1 MAKRSRKTLE
11 RGDKGDEVRAWQE
24 FLISLGYDLGKS
36 GKGKSGVDGDFG
48 RLTEA
53 ATKDF
58 QRRSG
63 IGDSGIVDWRTR
75 AEYTRARGLIPTP
88 RMKPDVVP
96 LTQTV
101 ESGADAGAETSG
113 SMVTAEEFAEFSP
126 AMRANALRNP
136 NVARKLREMQMRRR
150 VSELGG
156 AVDRR
161 IEEGVASTRG
171 ANSPLAARGSYSV
184 DDEERLQTGRALEA
198 GLGKKVKRE
207 QARRVNA
214 GEDLSTANS
223 PLAARGTGEPEL
235 TTESERAPLQRA
247 LDEKARGAR
256 LDLLRWQLEE
266 RAGNERRNYDI
277 HGMIQRYRD
286 KYDPR
291 PGAK

>member
-24 FLISLGYDLGKS
+24 FLISVGLLDGK
-36 GKGKSGVDGDFG
+36 VDGDFG

-53 ATKDF
+53 ATKEF
-58 QRRSG
+58 QRRAG
-63 IGDSGIVDWRTR
+63 IGDDGVVGWRTR
-75 AEYTRARGLIPTP
+75 AEYQRAQGLIPIP
-88 RMKPDVVP
+88 PQKPVVAP

-101 ESGADAGAETSG
+101 EAGADASAETSG

-126 AMRANALRNP
+126 AMRDNALRNP
-136 NVARKLREMQMRRR
+136 NVARKLRELQMRRR

-161 IEEGVASTRG
+161 IEEGVASTHG
-171 ANSPLAARGSYSV
+171 ANSPLAVRDAYIPDVIEKQGKAK
-184 DDEERLQTGRALEA
+184 ALRQ
-198 GLGKKVKRE
+198 GLDKKVARE
-207 QARRVNA
+207 QIRRVNA
-214 GEDLSTANS
+214 GEDISTANS
-223 PLAARGTGEPEL
+223 PLAVRDTGEPEI
-235 TTESERAPLQRA
+235 TTEAERAPLQKA
-247 LDEKARGAR
+247 IDEKASGAR
-256 LDLLRWQLEE
+256 LDLLRWQLEQ
-266 RAGNERRNYDI
+266 RAEDERRNYDI